1 VLADLFTR
9 IENFFKRFETYAE
22 VRLPDGMTELII
34 KITVE
39 VLGIL
44 ALTTKWIKQGF
55 SSESI
60 RPHNFDLT
68 DHYQKNL

>member
-1 VLADLFTR
+1 MLVDLFTR

-34 KITVE
+34 KIMVE

-44 ALTTKWIKQGF
+44 AITTKWIKQGF
-55 SSESI
+55 TSESI
-60 RPHNFDLT
+60 RPHSFDLT
-68 DHYQKNL
+68 DDCQKNL

>member
-1 VLADLFTR
+1 MLVDLFTR

-39 VLGIL
+39 ILGIL
-44 ALTTKWIKQGF
+44 ALTTKWINKRF
-55 SSESI
+55 TSESI
-60 RPHNFDLT
+60 RLHSFDLT
-68 DHYQKNL
+68 DDFQKNL

>member
-1 VLADLFTR
+1 MLADLFTR

-22 VRLPDGMTELII
+22 VRLPHGMTELII
-34 KITVE
+34 KIMVE

-44 ALTTKWIKQGF
+44 ALTTKWIKEGF

-60 RPHNFDLT
+60 RPHNFGLT
-68 DHYQKNL
+68 DYYKKNL

>member
-1 VLADLFTR
+1 VLVDLFTR

-22 VRLPDGMTELII
+22 VQLPDGMTELII
-34 KITVE
+34 KIMVE

-55 SSESI
+55 SSGSI
-60 RPHNFDLT
+60 CLHNFDLT
-68 DHYQKNL
+68 DHFQKNL

>member
-1 VLADLFTR
+1 VLVDLFTR

-39 VLGIL
+39 ILGIL
-44 ALTTKWIKQGF
+44 ALTTKWIKQRF
-55 SSESI
+55 TSESI
-60 RPHNFDLT
+60 RLHSFDLT
-68 DHYQKNL
+68 DDFQKNL